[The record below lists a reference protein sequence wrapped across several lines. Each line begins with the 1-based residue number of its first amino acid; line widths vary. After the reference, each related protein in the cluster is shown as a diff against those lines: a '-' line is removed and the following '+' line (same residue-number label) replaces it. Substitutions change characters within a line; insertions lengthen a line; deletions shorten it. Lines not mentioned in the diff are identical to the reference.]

1 MQLINS
7 AVASKRTWVSST
19 IDAIRDHI
27 SDRTLRVGD
36 RLPAEAELVRQY
48 GGGRHTIRDAVRF
61 LINWQLLEIRPGGGI
76 YVRRDDDETEA
87 FRRRNRAGIRDHL
100 EMQGVMEVEAARFA
114 AQRRSMGDVRRLRAC
129 LAERGE
135 YSADDELEHFLN
147 RDRELHRAIALASH
161 NTAIQ
166 SMYRSFSVAVR
177 SHSLAIF
184 ADDQLQ
190 EPDLAAHVSL
200 VDSIIYGDD
209 VGAAMAAREM
219 VQPMIDR
226 LSQLLTEHSQ
236 VPSSARH
243 STLWV

>member
-1 MQLINS
+1 M
-7 AVASKRTWVSST
+7 SST
-19 IDAIRDHI
+19 IDGIRNHI
-27 SDRTLRVGD
+27 SDRTFQVGD
-36 RLPAEAELVRQY
+36 RLPAEADLVRQY
-48 GGGRHTIRDAVRF
+48 GGGRHTVRDALRF
-61 LINWQLLEIRPGGGI
+61 LVNWQLLEIRAEGGI
-76 YVRRDDDETEA
+76 YVRCDHGDTEA

-114 AQRRSMGDVRRLRAC
+114 AQRRSMADIRRLRAC
-129 LAERGE
+129 LAARGE
-135 YSADDELEHFLN
+135 YSANDELEHFLE

-190 EPDLAAHVSL
+190 EPDLAAHAGI

-209 VGAAMAAREM
+209 VGAAAAAREL

-226 LSQLLTEHSQ
+226 LSVLLAQQSRA
-236 VPSSARH
+236 PAAAGR

>member
-1 MQLINS
+1 MQLVTS
-7 AVASKRTWVSST
+7 SVASKRSWVAST

-27 SDRTLRVGD
+27 SDRTLQVGD

-48 GGGRHTIRDAVRF
+48 GGGRHTVRDAVRF
-61 LINWQLLEIRPGGGI
+61 LVNWQLLEIRPGGGI
-76 YVRRDDDETEA
+76 YVRRNDDETEA

-114 AQRRSMGDVRRLRAC
+114 AQRRSMADVRRLRAC

-166 SMYRSFSVAVR
+166 SMYRAFSVAVR

-184 ADDQLQ
+184 ADDQLD
-190 EPDLAAHVSL
+190 EPDLAAHAAI

-209 VGAAMAAREM
+209 VGAAVSAREM

-226 LSQLLTEHSQ
+226 LLQLLTDHSRA
-236 VPSSARH
+236 PHAAH
-243 STLWV
+243 GMTLWV